1 MATFTN
7 TVHKNTIDTLVDGYK
22 EKLKNPYYMHMDST
36 GTLTTYFNQN
46 ITKSTLDEGSKTE
59 YIMIGKDSPIKFNKV
74 NNFYIY
80 GLEKINFEL
89 ENSDFGLSAND
100 ISGEGIILPNT
111 LLPIANDYFIINHIN
126 QKLLFKVTSVSINAL
141 ENGSNMYKIEFILDK
156 VGEEV
161 DKIYK
166 QIENDFEMVIT
177 NVGTQFNSVI
187 RSSDYNFI
195 DKVEDIVLR
204 LNKYYL
210 NLFYNTRVQTFTF
223 THKGKYFYD
232 PYMIEFIKKHSI
244 ISDTGSYIHV
254 AHQTFLPNTFSL
266 DYDRTFFRLVEHPD
280 LKSRKPRIHSQAE
293 VVDEYLSILCTR
305 PEDYYKIEYV
315 GNNNTNPNRYIIEN
329 FDIDLIERIYR
340 NELYENENYIN
351 IIIKYF
357 NNIEFDLDDIYS
369 IEDIDYE
376 QNITLFYHIPI
387 LIYILNNKIKNILRT
402 NK

>member
-111 LLPIANDYFIINHIN
+111 LVPIANDYFIINHIN

>member
-111 LLPIANDYFIINHIN
+111 VIPIANDYFIINHIN

-195 DKVEDIVLR
+195 DKVEDIILR

-232 PYMIEFIKKHSI
+232 PYMIEFIKKHGI

-305 PEDYYKIEYV
+305 PEDYYKIEYI
-315 GNNNTNPNRYIIEN
+315 GNDNTNPNRYIIEN

-340 NELYENENYIN
+340 NELYKNENYVN

-357 NNIEFDLDDIYS
+357 NNIEFDLDNIYS
-369 IEDIDYE
+369 IEDIEYE

>member
-111 LLPIANDYFIINHIN
+111 LVPIANDYFIINHIN

-177 NVGTQFNSVI
+177 NVGTQFNSII

>member
-59 YIMIGKDSPIKFNKV
+59 YIMIGEDSPIKFNKV

-111 LLPIANDYFIINHIN
+111 VIPIANDYFIINHIN

-195 DKVEDIVLR
+195 DKVEDIILR

-232 PYMIEFIKKHSI
+232 PYMIEFIKKHGI

-266 DYDRTFFRLVEHPD
+266 DYDKTFFRLVEHPD

-305 PEDYYKIEYV
+305 PEDYYKIEYI

-340 NELYENENYIN
+340 NELYKNENYVN

-369 IEDIDYE
+369 IEDIEYE

>member
-111 LLPIANDYFIINHIN
+111 LVPIANDYFIINHIN

-210 NLFYNTRVQTFTF
+210 NLFL
-223 THKGKYFYD
+223 
-232 PYMIEFIKKHSI
+232 SL
-244 ISDTGSYIHV
+244 IH
-254 AHQTFLPNTFSL
+254 
-266 DYDRTFFRLVEHPD
+266 
-280 LKSRKPRIHSQAE
+280 I
-293 VVDEYLSILCTR
+293 
-305 PEDYYKIEYV
+305 
-315 GNNNTNPNRYIIEN
+315 
-329 FDIDLIERIYR
+329 
-340 NELYENENYIN
+340 
-351 IIIKYF
+351 
-357 NNIEFDLDDIYS
+357 
-369 IEDIDYE
+369 
-376 QNITLFYHIPI
+376 
-387 LIYILNNKIKNILRT
+387 
-402 NK
+402 